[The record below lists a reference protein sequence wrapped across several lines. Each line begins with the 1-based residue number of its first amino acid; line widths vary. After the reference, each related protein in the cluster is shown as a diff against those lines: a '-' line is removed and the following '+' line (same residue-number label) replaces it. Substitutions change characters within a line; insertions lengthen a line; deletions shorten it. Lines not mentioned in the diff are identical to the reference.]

1 MNKALFSSAS
11 DEWATPQA
19 LFDRL
24 NEKFRFDLDVCA
36 TKENAKCARYYTREQ
51 DGLAQTWEGVCWMNP
66 PYGRQIGKWMQKA
79 YQSAIGGGRRS
90 FVSCLLEQTRNGG
103 MNTRCA
109 AKLSF

>member
-1 MNKALFSSAS
+1 MQSVHV
-11 DEWATPQA
+11 T
-19 LFDRL
+19 
-24 NEKFRFDLDVCA
+24 
-36 TKENAKCARYYTREQ
+36 TRGSR

-79 YQSAIGGGRRS
+79 YQAAIGGRRS